1 MQFADIIGNKAAVD
15 AVRSMVDAN
24 KIPHALLISGP
35 SGIGKMALARA
46 LTSYINCENPHDG
59 DSCGVCPACRRIEAG
74 NNPDIHYIYPIY
86 KVKSSRLERSS
97 DYAEEWKKMLAES
110 PYMDMTHWMSLMNGA
125 NSQPKIYVD
134 DANEITAIAALS
146 AYSDKYKIFI
156 IWLPERMQ
164 PEAAN
169 KMLKILEEPLPDTL
183 FIAVS
188 NDPGTILPTI
198 YSRLRRVE
206 MLPPSPA
213 EIEKYL
219 IGEGVSATYAPTLA
233 NLAEGSLLKA
243 DQLIGA
249 EGETKEFAEIFR
261 AVMRDSYARKV
272 TSLRNKAE
280 ELAALG
286 REKSI
291 RLLDYFARMTRENF
305 IYNLCTPPLNV
316 MTPDESSFSSRF
328 APFINVANVESISK
342 AIDDAR
348 RDISRNGNSKL
359 IWFDFM
365 ILLMIFLRRKPD

>member
-1 MQFADIIGNKAAVD
+1 MKFADIIGNEVAVD
-15 AVRSMVDAN
+15 AVRSMVDSRQ
-24 KIPHALLISGP
+24 IPHALLISGP

-46 LTSYINCENPHDG
+46 LIAYINCENPHDG
-59 DSCGVCPACRRIEAG
+59 DSCGVCPSCRRIAAG

-86 KVKSSRLERSS
+86 KVKGSRLERSS
-97 DYAEEWKKMLAES
+97 DYAEEWKRMLAES

-146 AYSDKYKIFI
+146 SYSDKYKIFI

-188 NDPGTILPTI
+188 NDPGAILPTI
-198 YSRLRRVE
+198 YSRLRRIE
-206 MLPPSPA
+206 MRPPSPF

-219 IGEGVSATYAPTLA
+219 IGEGVSAAYAPTLA

-243 DQLIGA
+243 DQLIAA

-261 AVMRDSYARKV
+261 AVMRDAYSRKV
-272 TSLRNKAE
+272 TDLRNKAD

-316 MTPDESSFSSRF
+316 MTPDESTFSSRF
-328 APFINVANVESISK
+328 APFVNVANVESISN

-365 ILLMIFLRRKPD
+365 VLLMIFLRRKQV